1 MSKKKS
7 HSKKKRGKKFNSLQK
22 ELLIL
27 LGVAVVSI
35 FIWNT
40 LLIYPIKL
48 LVVILHEVSHAL
60 ATIFTGGL
68 VISMNVSTNLAGGVS
83 SEGGNEFI
91 IASAGY
97 LGSLVFGILIFFS
110 ADHKKLNL
118 WSSTIIAILL
128 ILFAANFF
136 SDAIVIIFTIFYAA
150 LFYSAPRYIP
160 QKITYWLMRTIGLV
174 SSMYV
179 LFDIKEDLL
188 TLAYRKNDAQQ
199 LAIITSVPA
208 IYWGI
213 IWFVLTLASLIFMIK
228 FSYFK
233 ETK

>member
-1 MSKKKS
+1 M
-7 HSKKKRGKKFNSLQK
+7 
-22 ELLIL
+22 
-27 LGVAVVSI
+27 VSI

-48 LVVILHEVSHAL
+48 LVVILHEVSHAI
-60 ATIFTGGL
+60 ATIFTGGS
-68 VISMNVSTNLAGGVS
+68 VISMNVSTNLGGGVS

-97 LGSLVFGILIFFS
+97 LGSLLFGILIFFS
-110 ADHKKLNL
+110 AKNKSLNL
-118 WSSTIIAILL
+118 RSSTIIAVLL
-128 ILFAANFF
+128 LLFAANFF
-136 SDAIVIIFTIFYAA
+136 TDAIVIIFTIFYSA
-150 LFYSAPRYIP
+150 LFYAAPRYIP
-160 QKITYWLMRTIGLV
+160 QKINYWLMRIIGLV

-188 TLAYRKNDAQQ
+188 TFAYRKNDAQQ

-208 IYWGI
+208 VYWGI
-213 IWFVLTLASLIFMIK
+213 IWFVLTLTSFFFMIK

-233 ETK
+233 NS

>member
-1 MSKKKS
+1 MPKRKS
-7 HSKKKRGKKFNSLQK
+7 PRKKKRKTKLNSSQK

-27 LGVAVVSI
+27 LGIAVVSI

-48 LVVILHEVSHAL
+48 LVVILHEVSHAI
-60 ATIFTGGL
+60 ATIFTGGS
-68 VISMNVSTNLAGGVS
+68 VISMNVSTNLGGGVS

-97 LGSLVFGILIFFS
+97 LGSLLFGILIFFS
-110 ADHKKLNL
+110 AKNKSLNL
-118 WSSTIIAILL
+118 RSSTIIAVLL
-128 ILFAANFF
+128 LLFAANFF
-136 SDAIVIIFTIFYAA
+136 TDAIVIIFTIFYSA
-150 LFYSAPRYIP
+150 LFYAAPRYIP
-160 QKITYWLMRTIGLV
+160 QKINYWLMRIIGLV

-188 TLAYRKNDAQQ
+188 TFAYRKNDAQQ

-208 IYWGI
+208 VYWGI
-213 IWFVLTLASLIFMIK
+213 IWFVLTLTSFFFMIK

-233 ETK
+233 NS